1 MKLNNFTLIIN
12 QSLYQVLKKIRK
24 IYLNSAIYDKR
35 ISSKNLKALTYKP
48 SLKILGS
55 IAKYEK
61 IKNKIEDFETDKI
74 WEVNKLSYKDYKKL
88 NNFFWLFSVDLKS
101 SKKICISIINKWIE
115 SNQKYNDNLWEI
127 DTLSRRIISWITNSQ
142 LTYDEGDKIY
152 KEKFNKI
159 IFKQINHLINEIKR
173 SDNYHDKLIGCSAII
188 LTGISYNDEKYLDFG
203 LELLKKIITSCFDT
217 EYFPKSRNIRQ
228 LVFYLKYFI
237 LLREFLKESSNEI
250 PGYLDE
256 IIFHLG
262 KGYNFVWGSV
272 KQSLLFNGNHN
283 SNLEDFDVYLD
294 YQKYSFKSEKRDLGG
309 YGILKNKNVILG
321 MDIGTAP
328 ESKFS
333 ENYQSGPLSFETI
346 YKGKKIICN
355 SGYYQ
360 NLKNKLNLISRSTA
374 AHSTL
379 ILNNN
384 SIVSFKKNF
393 RNKILNKLNFNTLN
407 KNIVCEKNYWLI
419 KCSHDG
425 YLKNYGTIHERSL
438 EFFPEK
444 NKFVGIDK
452 LIKNK
457 NFIPTNFD
465 IRFHL
470 MPTTKV
476 TKTQDKNTILI
487 ELENSA
493 WRFYSVNGSIDV
505 ETGLYFGNKNDYLE
519 NQNIFISGLTEKDDQ
534 VIKWEITKIE

>member
-1 MKLNNFTLIIN
+1 MKFNNFSLIIN
-12 QSLYQVLKKIRK
+12 QSFYKVLKKLRK
-24 IYLNSAIYDKR
+24 IYLNSSLYDKK
-35 ISSKNLKALTYKP
+35 ISSTNLKALTYKP

-61 IKNKIEDFETDKI
+61 TKNKIEDFETDKI

-88 NNFFWLFSVDLKS
+88 NNFFWLFSIDLKS

-115 SNQKYNDNLWEI
+115 NNQKYNDNLWEI

-159 IFKQINHLINEIKR
+159 IFKQANHLINEIKR

-203 LELLKKIITSCFDT
+203 LELLKKIITSSFDT

-250 PGYLDE
+250 PEYLDE

-262 KGYNFVWGSV
+262 KGYNFIWGSV

-283 SNLEDFDVYLD
+283 SNLEDFDIYLD
-294 YQKYSFKSEKRDLGG
+294 YQKYSFKSDKKDLGG
-309 YGILKNKNVILG
+309 YGILKNKNIILA
-321 MDIGTAP
+321 MDIGSPP

-333 ENYQSGPLSFETI
+333 ENYQSGPLSFEAT
-346 YKGKKIICN
+346 YRGTKIICN

-360 NLKNKLNLISRSTA
+360 NTKNKLNLISRSTA

-384 SIVSFKKNF
+384 SIITFKKNF
-393 RNKILNKLNFNTLN
+393 KGKILNKLNFNTLN

-476 TKTQDKNTILI
+476 TKTQDKNIILI

>member
-24 IYLNSAIYDKR
+24 IYLNSAIYDKK
-35 ISSKNLKALTYKP
+35 ISSKSLKALTYKP

-61 IKNKIEDFETDKI
+61 TKNKIEDFETDKI

-333 ENYQSGPLSFETI
+333 ENYQSGTLSFEAI
-346 YKGKKIICN
+346 YKGRKIICN

-360 NLKNKLNLISRSTA
+360 NTKKNLNLISRSTA

-384 SIVSFKKNF
+384 SIASFKKNF
-393 RNKILNKLNFNTLN
+393 KKKILNKLNFNTLN

-444 NKFVGIDK
+444 NKFVGTDK

-505 ETGLYFGNKNDYLE
+505 ETGLYFGNKNNYLE
-519 NQNIFISGLTEKDDQ
+519 NQNIFISGLTEKNDQ

>member
-24 IYLNSAIYDKR
+24 IYLNSTIYDKR

-61 IKNKIEDFETDKI
+61 TKQKIEDFETDKI

-101 SKKICISIINKWIE
+101 SKKICISIINKWIK

-127 DTLSRRIISWITNSQ
+127 DTLSRRIISWIANLQ
-142 LTYDEGDKIY
+142 LTYDEGDKKY
-152 KEKFNKI
+152 KEKFNRI

-203 LELLKKIITSCFDT
+203 LDLLKKIITSCFDT

-262 KGYNFVWGSV
+262 KAYNFVWGSI
-272 KQSLLFNGNHN
+272 KQSLLFNGNNN

-333 ENYQSGPLSFETI
+333 ENYQSGPLSFEAI
-346 YKGKKIICN
+346 YKGRKIICN

-360 NLKNKLNLISRSTA
+360 NTKKNLNLISRSTA

-407 KNIVCEKNYWLI
+407 KNIICEKNYWLI

-476 TKTQDKNTILI
+476 TKTQDKNTILF

>member
-35 ISSKNLKALTYKP
+35 ISSKSLKALTYKP

-61 IKNKIEDFETDKI
+61 TKNKIEDFETDKI
-74 WEVNKLSYKDYKKL
+74 WDVDKLSFKDYKKL

-101 SKKICISIINKWIE
+101 SKKICISIISKWIE
-115 SNQKYNDNLWEI
+115 RNQKYNDNLWEI

-152 KEKFNKI
+152 KEKFNSI

-203 LELLKKIITSCFDT
+203 LEILKKIITSCFDT

-228 LVFYLKYFI
+228 LVFYLKFFI
-237 LLREFLKESSNEI
+237 ILREFLKESSNEI

-262 KGYNFVWGSV
+262 KGYNFVWGSL

-328 ESKFS
+328 EGKFS
-333 ENYQSGPLSFETI
+333 ENYQSGTLSFEAI
-346 YKGKKIICN
+346 YKGRKIICN

-360 NLKNKLNLISRSTA
+360 NTKKNLNLISRSTA

-384 SIVSFKKNF
+384 SVVSFKKNF
-393 RNKILNKLNFNTLN
+393 KNKILNKLNFNTLN

-457 NFIPTNFD
+457 NFVPTNFD

-476 TKTQDKNTILI
+476 TKTQDKNIILI

-493 WRFYSVNGSIDV
+493 WRFYSINGSIEV
-505 ETGLYFGNKNDYLE
+505 ETGLYFGNKNSYLE

>member
-24 IYLNSAIYDKR
+24 IYLNSAIYDKK

-61 IKNKIEDFETDKI
+61 TKNKIEDFETDKI

-152 KEKFNKI
+152 KEKFNSI

-237 LLREFLKESSNEI
+237 ILREFLKESSNEI

-333 ENYQSGPLSFETI
+333 ENYQSGPLSFEAI
-346 YKGKKIICN
+346 YKGRKIICN

-360 NLKNKLNLISRSTA
+360 NTKKNLNLISRSTA

-393 RNKILNKLNFNTLN
+393 KNKILNKLNFNTLN

-444 NKFVGIDK
+444 NKFVGTDK

-476 TKTQDKNTILI
+476 TKTQDKNIILI

-505 ETGLYFGNKNDYLE
+505 ETGLYFGNKNNYLE

>member
-12 QSLYQVLKKIRK
+12 QLLHQVSKKIRK
-24 IYLNSAIYDKR
+24 IYLNSAIYDKK

-48 SLKILGS
+48 SLKILSS
-55 IAKYEK
+55 ILKYEK
-61 IKNKIEDFETDKI
+61 TKNKIEDFETDKI

-101 SKKICISIINKWIE
+101 SKKICISIISKWIE
-115 SNQKYNDNLWEI
+115 GNQKYNDNLWEI

-152 KEKFNKI
+152 KEKFNSI

-203 LELLKKIITSCFDT
+203 QELLKKIITSCFDT

-237 LLREFLKESSNEI
+237 ILREFLKESSNEI

-321 MDIGTAP
+321 MDVGTAP

-333 ENYQSGPLSFETI
+333 ENYQSGTLSFEAI
-346 YKGKKIICN
+346 YKGRKIICN

-360 NLKNKLNLISRSTA
+360 NTKKNLNLISRSTA

-379 ILNNN
+379 TLNNN

-393 RNKILNKLNFNTLN
+393 KNKILNKLNFNTIN

-476 TKTQDKNTILI
+476 TKTQDKNIILI

-493 WRFYSVNGSIDV
+493 WRFYSINGSIEV
-505 ETGLYFGNKNDYLE
+505 ETGLYFGNKNNYLE

>member
-1 MKLNNFTLIIN
+1 M
-12 QSLYQVLKKIRK
+12 
-24 IYLNSAIYDKR
+24 NSSIYDR
-35 ISSKNLKALTYKP
+35 SISSKNLKALTYKP

-55 IAKYEK
+55 IVKYEK
-61 IKNKIEDFETDKI
+61 TKNKIEDFETDKI

-115 SNQKYNDNLWEI
+115 SNQKYNDSLWEI

-152 KEKFNKI
+152 KEKFNRI

-188 LTGISYNDEKYLDFG
+188 LTGISYNDERYLDFG

-262 KGYNFVWGSV
+262 KGYNFVWGSI

-328 ESKFS
+328 ENKFS
-333 ENYQSGPLSFETI
+333 ENYQSGPLSFEAMYRGI
-346 YKGKKIICN
+346 KIICN

-360 NLKNKLNLISRSTA
+360 DTKNKLNLISRSTA

-379 ILNNN
+379 VLNNN
-384 SIVSFKKNF
+384 SISTFMKNF
-393 RNKILNKLNFNTLN
+393 KGKILNKLNFNTLN

-444 NKFVGIDK
+444 NKFVGTDK

-476 TKTQDKNTILI
+476 TKTQDKNIILI

-505 ETGLYFGNKNDYLE
+505 ETGLYFGNKNDYFE

>member
-1 MKLNNFTLIIN
+1 MKLNNYTLIIN
-12 QSLYQVLKKIRK
+12 QSLYQVIKKIRK
-24 IYLNSAIYDKR
+24 IYLNSSIYDNK
-35 ISSKNLKALTYKP
+35 ISSKILKALIYKP
-48 SLKILGS
+48 SLNILGS

-74 WEVNKLSYKDYKKL
+74 WDVNKLSYKDYKKL

-101 SKKICISIINKWIE
+101 SRKTCLSIINKWIE
-115 SNQKYNDNLWEI
+115 SNEKYNDDLWEI

-142 LTYDEGDKIY
+142 LTYEEGDKIH
-152 KEKFNKI
+152 KEKFNKM
-159 IFKQINHLINEIKR
+159 IFKQANHLINEIKR
-173 SDNYHDKLIGCSAII
+173 SDNYHDKLIGCTAII
-188 LTGISYNDEKYLDFG
+188 LTGVSYNEEKYLDFG
-203 LELLKKIITSCFDT
+203 IELLKKIITTSFDT

-250 PGYLDE
+250 PEYLDE
-256 IIFHLG
+256 MIFHLG
-262 KGYNFVWGSV
+262 RGYNFVWGSV

-294 YQKYSFKSEKRDLGG
+294 NQKYSFKSDHIDLGG
-309 YGILKNKNVILG
+309 YAILKNKNVILG
-321 MDIGTAP
+321 MDIGPAP

-333 ENYQSGPLSFETI
+333 ENYQSGPLSFEAI
-346 YKGKKIICN
+346 FKGTKIICN

-360 NLKNKLNLISRSTA
+360 NTKNKLNLISKSTA

-384 SIVSFKKNF
+384 SIVTFKKNF
-393 RNKILNKLNFNTLN
+393 KGKTLNKLNFNILDR
-407 KNIVCEKNYWLI
+407 KIVYEKNYWLI

-444 NKFVGIDK
+444 NKFVGTDK
-452 LIKNK
+452 IIKDK
-457 NFIPTNFD
+457 NFIPTSFE

-476 TKTQDKNTILI
+476 TKAQDENTILI

-493 WRFYSVNGSIDV
+493 WKFYSGNGSIDV
-505 ETGLYFGNKNDYLE
+505 ETGLYFGNKNNYLE
-519 NQNIFISGLTEKDDQ
+519 NQNIFISGLSEKDDQ

>member
-12 QSLYQVLKKIRK
+12 QSLYRFLKKIRK
-24 IYLNSAIYDKR
+24 IYLNSAFYDKR
-35 ISSKNLKALTYKP
+35 ISSKKLKALTYKP

-61 IKNKIEDFETDKI
+61 KKNKIEDFEIDKI

-115 SNQKYNDNLWEI
+115 SNQRYNDNLWEI
-127 DTLSRRIISWITNSQ
+127 DTLSKRIISWITNSQ

-152 KEKFNKI
+152 KEKFNRI

-173 SDNYHDKLIGCSAII
+173 SDNYHDKLIGCSAIV
-188 LTGISYNDEKYLDFG
+188 LTGISYNDGKYLDFG
-203 LELLKKIITSCFDT
+203 LELLKKIITSSFDT

-228 LVFYLKYFI
+228 MVFYLKYFI

-250 PGYLDE
+250 PEYLDE

-283 SNLEDFDVYLD
+283 SNLEDFDIYLD

-309 YGILKNKNVILG
+309 YGILKNKYVILG
-321 MDIGTAP
+321 MDIGSPP

-333 ENYQSGPLSFETI
+333 ENYQSGPLSFEAI
-346 YKGKKIICN
+346 YRGTKIICN

-360 NLKNKLNLISRSTA
+360 NIKKKLNLISRSTA

-393 RNKILNKLNFNTLN
+393 KGKILNKLNFNTSK

-419 KCSHDG
+419 KSSHDG

-444 NKFVGIDK
+444 NKFVGTDK

-457 NFIPTNFD
+457 NFIPTSFD

-493 WRFYSVNGSIDV
+493 WRFYSLNGSIDV
-505 ETGLYFGNKNDYLE
+505 ETGLYFGNKNNYLE
-519 NQNIFISGLTEKDDQ
+519 NQNIFISGLTEKNDQ
-534 VIKWEITKIE
+534 VIRWEITKIE

>member
-24 IYLNSAIYDKR
+24 IYLTSAIYDKK

-61 IKNKIEDFETDKI
+61 TKNKIEDFETDNI

-101 SKKICISIINKWIE
+101 SKKICISIISKWIE
-115 SNQKYNDNLWEI
+115 NNQKYNDNLWEI
-127 DTLSRRIISWITNSQ
+127 DTLSKRIISWITNSQ

-152 KEKFNKI
+152 KKKFNKI

-228 LVFYLKYFI
+228 LVLYLKYFI
-237 LLREFLKESSNEI
+237 ILREFLKESSNEI

-283 SNLEDFDVYLD
+283 SNLEDFDDYLD

-333 ENYQSGPLSFETI
+333 ENYQSGPLSFEAI
-346 YKGKKIICN
+346 YKGRKIICN

-360 NLKNKLNLISRSTA
+360 NKKKNLNLISRSTA

-384 SIVSFKKNF
+384 SVVSFKKNF
-393 RNKILNKLNFNTLN
+393 KNKILNKLNFNTLN

-476 TKTQDKNTILI
+476 TKTQDKNIILI

-505 ETGLYFGNKNDYLE
+505 ETGLYFGNKNNYLE

>member
-12 QSLYQVLKKIRK
+12 QSLYQFLKKIRK
-24 IYLNSAIYDKR
+24 IYLNSTIYDKK

-61 IKNKIEDFETDKI
+61 TKNKIEDFETEKI
-74 WEVNKLSYKDYKKL
+74 WEVDKLSYKDYKKL

-101 SKKICISIINKWIE
+101 SKKICISIISKWIE
-115 SNQKYNDNLWEI
+115 SNQKYNHNLWEI

-152 KEKFNKI
+152 KKKFNKI

-188 LTGISYNDEKYLDFG
+188 LTGISYNNEKYLDFG

-237 LLREFLKESSNEI
+237 ILREFLKESSNEI

-294 YQKYSFKSEKRDLGG
+294 YQKYSFKSERRDLGG

-333 ENYQSGPLSFETI
+333 ENYQSGTLSFEAI
-346 YKGKKIICN
+346 YKGRKIICN

-360 NLKNKLNLISRSTA
+360 NTKKNLNLISRSTA

-379 ILNNN
+379 TLNNN

-393 RNKILNKLNFNTLN
+393 KNKILNKLNFNTLN

-476 TKTQDKNTILI
+476 TKTQDKNIILI

-519 NQNIFISGLTEKDDQ
+519 NQNIFISGLTEKNDQ

>member
-1 MKLNNFTLIIN
+1 MKFNNFTLIIN
-12 QSLYQVLKKIRK
+12 QSFYQVLKKLRK
-24 IYLNSAIYDKR
+24 IYLNSSLYDKK
-35 ISSKNLKALTYKP
+35 ISSTNLKALTYKP

-61 IKNKIEDFETDKI
+61 TKNKIEDFETDKI

-88 NNFFWLFSVDLKS
+88 NNFFWLFSIDLKS

-115 SNQKYNDNLWEI
+115 NNQKYNDNLWEI
-127 DTLSRRIISWITNSQ
+127 DTLSKRIISWITNSQ

-152 KEKFNKI
+152 KKKFNKI

-228 LVFYLKYFI
+228 LVLYLKYFI
-237 LLREFLKESSNEI
+237 ILREFLKESSNEI

-283 SNLEDFDVYLD
+283 SNLEDFDDYLD

-333 ENYQSGPLSFETI
+333 ENYQSGPLSFEAI
-346 YKGKKIICN
+346 YKGRKIICN

-360 NLKNKLNLISRSTA
+360 NKKKKLNLISRSTA

-384 SIVSFKKNF
+384 SVVSFKKNF
-393 RNKILNKLNFNTLN
+393 KNKILNKLNFNTLN

-476 TKTQDKNTILI
+476 TKTQDKNIILI

-505 ETGLYFGNKNDYLE
+505 ETGLYFGNKNDYIE

>member
-24 IYLNSAIYDKR
+24 IYLNSTIYDKK

-61 IKNKIEDFETDKI
+61 TKNKIEDFETDKI
-74 WEVNKLSYKDYKKL
+74 WDVDKLSFKDYKKL

-101 SKKICISIINKWIE
+101 SKKICISIISKWIE
-115 SNQKYNDNLWEI
+115 RNQKYNDNLWEI

-152 KEKFNKI
+152 KEKFNSI

-237 LLREFLKESSNEI
+237 ILREFLKESSNEI
-250 PGYLDE
+250 PEYLDE

-262 KGYNFVWGSV
+262 KGYNYVWGSL

-283 SNLEDFDVYLD
+283 SNLEDFDVYLN

-333 ENYQSGPLSFETI
+333 ENYQSGPLSFEAI
-346 YKGKKIICN
+346 YKGGKIICN

-360 NLKNKLNLISRSTA
+360 NTKKNLNLISRSTA

-384 SIVSFKKNF
+384 SVTSFKKNF
-393 RNKILNKLNFNTLN
+393 KNKILNKLNFNTLN

-444 NKFVGIDK
+444 NKFVGTDK

-476 TKTQDKNTILI
+476 TKTQDKNIILI

-519 NQNIFISGLTEKDDQ
+519 NQNIFISGLTEKNDQ

>member
-35 ISSKNLKALTYKP
+35 ISSKNLKSLTYKP

-61 IKNKIEDFETDKI
+61 TKNKIEDFETDKI

-152 KEKFNKI
+152 KEKFNRM

-262 KGYNFVWGSV
+262 KGYNFVWGSI

-309 YGILKNKNVILG
+309 YGILKNRNIILG
-321 MDIGTAP
+321 MDIGNSP

-333 ENYQSGPLSFETI
+333 ENYQSGPLSFEAI
-346 YKGKKIICN
+346 YKGRKIICN

-360 NLKNKLNLISRSTA
+360 NTKKNLNLISRSTA

-384 SIVSFKKNF
+384 SITSFKKNF
-393 RNKILNKLNFNTLN
+393 KKKILNKLNFNTLN

-444 NKFVGIDK
+444 NKFVGTDK

-476 TKTQDKNTILI
+476 TKTQDKNIILI

>member
-24 IYLNSAIYDKR
+24 IYLTSAIYDKK

-61 IKNKIEDFETDKI
+61 TKNKIEDFETDNI

-101 SKKICISIINKWIE
+101 SKKICISIISKWIE
-115 SNQKYNDNLWEI
+115 NNQKYNDNLWEI
-127 DTLSRRIISWITNSQ
+127 DTLSKRIISWITNSQ

-152 KEKFNKI
+152 KKKFNKI
-159 IFKQINHLINEIKR
+159 IFKQINHLINEIKG

-228 LVFYLKYFI
+228 LVLYLKYFI
-237 LLREFLKESSNEI
+237 ILREFLKESSNEI

-283 SNLEDFDVYLD
+283 SNLEDFDDYLD

-333 ENYQSGPLSFETI
+333 ENYQSGPLSFEAI
-346 YKGKKIICN
+346 YKGRKIICN

-360 NLKNKLNLISRSTA
+360 NKKKNLNLISRSTA

-384 SIVSFKKNF
+384 SVVSFKKNF
-393 RNKILNKLNFNTLN
+393 KNKILNKLNFNTLN

-476 TKTQDKNTILI
+476 TKTQDKNIILI

-505 ETGLYFGNKNDYLE
+505 ETGLYFGNKNDYIE

>member
-24 IYLNSAIYDKR
+24 IYLNSSIYDR
-35 ISSKNLKALTYKP
+35 SISSKNLKALTYKP

-55 IAKYEK
+55 IVKYEK
-61 IKNKIEDFETDKI
+61 TKNKIEDFETDKI

-101 SKKICISIINKWIE
+101 SKKICISIISKWIE
-115 SNQKYNDNLWEI
+115 NNRKYNDNLWEI

-152 KEKFNKI
+152 KEKFNSI
-159 IFKQINHLINEIKR
+159 IFKQTNHLINEIKR

-203 LELLKKIITSCFDT
+203 LDLLKKIITSCFDT

-237 LLREFLKESSNEI
+237 ILREFLKESSNEI

-309 YGILKNKNVILG
+309 YGILKNKNIILG
-321 MDIGTAP
+321 MDIGNSP

-333 ENYQSGPLSFETI
+333 ENYQSGPLSFEAI
-346 YKGKKIICN
+346 YKGRKIICN

-360 NLKNKLNLISRSTA
+360 NTKKNLNLISRSTA

-393 RNKILNKLNFNTLN
+393 RNKILNKSNFNTLN

-438 EFFPEK
+438 EFYPEK
-444 NKFVGIDK
+444 NKFVGTDK

-476 TKTQDKNTILI
+476 TKTQDRNIILI

>member
-24 IYLNSAIYDKR
+24 IYLNSAIYDKK

-61 IKNKIEDFETDKI
+61 TKNKIEDFETDKI

-333 ENYQSGPLSFETI
+333 ENYQSGPLSFEAI
-346 YKGKKIICN
+346 YKGRKIICN

-360 NLKNKLNLISRSTA
+360 NTKKNLNLISRSTA

-444 NKFVGIDK
+444 NKFVGTDK

>member
-35 ISSKNLKALTYKP
+35 ISSKSLKALTYKP

-61 IKNKIEDFETDKI
+61 TKNKIEDFETDKI

-101 SKKICISIINKWIE
+101 SKKICISIISKWIE

-152 KEKFNKI
+152 KEKFNSI
-159 IFKQINHLINEIKR
+159 IFKQTNHLINEIKR

-237 LLREFLKESSNEI
+237 ILREFLKESSNEI
-250 PGYLDE
+250 PEYLDE

-283 SNLEDFDVYLD
+283 SNLEDFDIYLD

-333 ENYQSGPLSFETI
+333 ENYQSGPLSFEAI
-346 YKGKKIICN
+346 YKGRKIICN

-360 NLKNKLNLISRSTA
+360 NTKKNLNLISRSTA

-384 SIVSFKKNF
+384 SIASFKKNF
-393 RNKILNKLNFNTLN
+393 KKKILNKLNFNTLN

-444 NKFVGIDK
+444 NKFVGTDK

-476 TKTQDKNTILI
+476 TKTQDKNIILI

-493 WRFYSVNGSIDV
+493 WRFYSINGSIDV
-505 ETGLYFGNKNDYLE
+505 ETGLYFGNKNNYLE

>member
-35 ISSKNLKALTYKP
+35 ISSKSLKALTYKP

-61 IKNKIEDFETDKI
+61 TKNKIEDFETDKI

-101 SKKICISIINKWIE
+101 SKKICISIISKWIE

-152 KEKFNKI
+152 KEKFNSI
-159 IFKQINHLINEIKR
+159 IFKQTNHLINEIKR

-237 LLREFLKESSNEI
+237 ILREFLKESSNEI

-333 ENYQSGPLSFETI
+333 ENYQSGPLSFEAI
-346 YKGKKIICN
+346 YKGRKIICN

-360 NLKNKLNLISRSTA
+360 NTKKNLNLISRSTA

-379 ILNNN
+379 TLNNN

-393 RNKILNKLNFNTLN
+393 KNKILNKLNFNTLN

-444 NKFVGIDK
+444 NKFVGTDK

-476 TKTQDKNTILI
+476 TKTQDKNIILI

>member
-24 IYLNSAIYDKR
+24 IYLTSAIYDKK

-61 IKNKIEDFETDKI
+61 TKNKIEDFETDNI

-101 SKKICISIINKWIE
+101 SKKICISIISKWIE
-115 SNQKYNDNLWEI
+115 NNQKYNDNLWEI
-127 DTLSRRIISWITNSQ
+127 DTLSKRIISWITNSQ

-152 KEKFNKI
+152 KKKFNKI
-159 IFKQINHLINEIKR
+159 IFKQTNHLINEIKR

-228 LVFYLKYFI
+228 LVLYLKYFI
-237 LLREFLKESSNEI
+237 ILREFLKESSNEI

-283 SNLEDFDVYLD
+283 SNLEDFDDYLD

-333 ENYQSGPLSFETI
+333 ENYQSGPLSFEAI
-346 YKGKKIICN
+346 YKGRKIICN

-360 NLKNKLNLISRSTA
+360 NKKKNLNLISRSTA

-384 SIVSFKKNF
+384 SVVSFKKNF
-393 RNKILNKLNFNTLN
+393 KNKILNKLNFNTLN

-476 TKTQDKNTILI
+476 TKTQDKNIILI

-505 ETGLYFGNKNDYLE
+505 ETGLYFGNKNDYIE

>member
-24 IYLNSAIYDKR
+24 IYLNSSIYDR
-35 ISSKNLKALTYKP
+35 SISSKNLKALTYKP

-61 IKNKIEDFETDKI
+61 TKNKIEDFETDKI

-101 SKKICISIINKWIE
+101 SKKICTSIINKWIE
-115 SNQKYNDNLWEI
+115 SNQKYNDSLWEI

-152 KEKFNKI
+152 KEKFNRI

-262 KGYNFVWGSV
+262 KGYNFVWGSI

-309 YGILKNKNVILG
+309 YSILKNKNVILG
-321 MDIGTAP
+321 IDIGTAP

-333 ENYQSGPLSFETI
+333 ENYQSGPLSFEAI
-346 YKGKKIICN
+346 YKGSKIICN

-360 NLKNKLNLISRSTA
+360 NTKKNLNLISRSTA

-393 RNKILNKLNFNTLN
+393 RNKILNKSNFNTLN

-444 NKFVGIDK
+444 NKFIGTDK

-476 TKTQDKNTILI
+476 TKTQDKNIILI

-505 ETGLYFGNKNDYLE
+505 ETGLYFGNKNDYSE

>member
-12 QSLYQVLKKIRK
+12 QSLYKVLKKLRK

-35 ISSKNLKALTYKP
+35 ISSKSLKALTYKP

-61 IKNKIEDFETDKI
+61 TKNKIEDFETDKI

-88 NNFFWLFSVDLKS
+88 NNFFWLFSIDLKS
-101 SKKICISIINKWIE
+101 SKKICISIISKWIE

-127 DTLSRRIISWITNSQ
+127 DILSRRIISWITNSQ

-152 KEKFNKI
+152 KEKFNSI
-159 IFKQINHLINEIKR
+159 MFKQINHLINEIKR

-262 KGYNFVWGSV
+262 KGYSFVWGSV

-294 YQKYSFKSEKRDLGG
+294 NQKYFFKSEKRDLGG

-321 MDIGTAP
+321 MDVGTAP

-333 ENYQSGPLSFETI
+333 ENYQSGPLSFEAI
-346 YKGKKIICN
+346 YKGRKIICN

-360 NLKNKLNLISRSTA
+360 NTKKNLNLISRSTA

-384 SIVSFKKNF
+384 SVVTFKKNF
-393 RNKILNKLNFNTLN
+393 KNKILNKLNFNTLN
-407 KNIVCEKNYWLI
+407 KSIVFKKNYWLI

-457 NFIPTNFD
+457 NFIPSNFE

-476 TKTQDKNTILI
+476 TKTQDKNIILI

-493 WRFYSVNGSIDV
+493 WRFYSANGSIDV
-505 ETGLYFGNKNDYLE
+505 ETGLYFGNKNDCLE
-519 NQNIFISGLTEKDDQ
+519 NQNIFISGSTEKDDQ
-534 VIKWEITKIE
+534 VIKWEITKIK

>member
-24 IYLNSAIYDKR
+24 IYLNSTIYDKK

-61 IKNKIEDFETDKI
+61 TKNKIEDFETDKI
-74 WEVNKLSYKDYKKL
+74 WDVDKLSFKDYKKL

-101 SKKICISIINKWIE
+101 SKKICISIISKWIE
-115 SNQKYNDNLWEI
+115 SNQKFNDNLWEI

-152 KEKFNKI
+152 KEKFNSI

-203 LELLKKIITSCFDT
+203 LEILKKIITSCFDT

-228 LVFYLKYFI
+228 LVFYLKFFI
-237 LLREFLKESSNEI
+237 ILREFLKESSNEI

-262 KGYNFVWGSV
+262 KGYNFVWGSL

-328 ESKFS
+328 EGKFS
-333 ENYQSGPLSFETI
+333 ENYQSGTLSFEAI
-346 YKGKKIICN
+346 YKGRKIICN

-360 NLKNKLNLISRSTA
+360 NTKKNLNLISRSTA

-379 ILNNN
+379 TLNNN

-393 RNKILNKLNFNTLN
+393 KNKILNKLNFNTLN

-444 NKFVGIDK
+444 NKFVGTDK

-476 TKTQDKNTILI
+476 TKTQDKNIILI

-493 WRFYSVNGSIDV
+493 WRFYSINGSIEV
-505 ETGLYFGNKNDYLE
+505 ETGLYFGNKNSYLE

>member
-61 IKNKIEDFETDKI
+61 TKNKIEDFETDKI

-101 SKKICISIINKWIE
+101 SKKICISIISKWIE

-152 KEKFNKI
+152 KEKFNSI

-237 LLREFLKESSNEI
+237 ILREFLKESSNEI

-333 ENYQSGPLSFETI
+333 ENYQSGPLSFEAI
-346 YKGKKIICN
+346 YKGTKIICN

-360 NLKNKLNLISRSTA
+360 NTKNKLNLISRSTA

-393 RNKILNKLNFNTLN
+393 KNKILNKLNFNTLN

-444 NKFVGIDK
+444 NKFVGTDK

-476 TKTQDKNTILI
+476 TKTQDKNIILI

-505 ETGLYFGNKNDYLE
+505 ETGLYFGNKNNYLE

>member
-24 IYLNSAIYDKR
+24 IYLNSTIYDKR

-61 IKNKIEDFETDKI
+61 TKNKIEDFETDKI
-74 WEVNKLSYKDYKKL
+74 WDVDKLSFKDYKKL

-101 SKKICISIINKWIE
+101 SKKICISIISKWIE
-115 SNQKYNDNLWEI
+115 RNQKYNDNLWEI

-152 KEKFNKI
+152 KEKFNSI

-237 LLREFLKESSNEI
+237 ILREFLKESSNEI
-250 PGYLDE
+250 PEYLDE

-333 ENYQSGPLSFETI
+333 ENYQSGPLSFEAI
-346 YKGKKIICN
+346 YKGRKIICN

-360 NLKNKLNLISRSTA
+360 NTKKNLNLISRSTA

-379 ILNNN
+379 TLNNN

-393 RNKILNKLNFNTLN
+393 KNKILNKLNFNTLN

-444 NKFVGIDK
+444 NKFVGTDK

-476 TKTQDKNTILI
+476 TKTQDKNIILI

-505 ETGLYFGNKNDYLE
+505 ETGLYFGNKNNYLE

>member
-35 ISSKNLKALTYKP
+35 ISSKSLKALTYKP

-61 IKNKIEDFETDKI
+61 TKNKIEDFETDKI

-101 SKKICISIINKWIE
+101 SKKICISIISKWIE
-115 SNQKYNDNLWEI
+115 SNQKYNDSLWEI

-152 KEKFNKI
+152 KEKFNSI

-228 LVFYLKYFI
+228 LVFYLKFFI
-237 LLREFLKESSNEI
+237 ILREFLKESSNEI

-262 KGYNFVWGSV
+262 KGYNFVWGSL

-328 ESKFS
+328 EGKFS
-333 ENYQSGPLSFETI
+333 ENYQSGTLSFEAI
-346 YKGKKIICN
+346 YKGRKIICN

-360 NLKNKLNLISRSTA
+360 NTKKNLNLISRSTA

-379 ILNNN
+379 TLNNN

-393 RNKILNKLNFNTLN
+393 KNKILNKLNFNTLN

-444 NKFVGIDK
+444 NKFVGTDK

-476 TKTQDKNTILI
+476 TKTQDKNIILI

-493 WRFYSVNGSIDV
+493 WRFYSINGSIEV
-505 ETGLYFGNKNDYLE
+505 ETGLYFGNKNNYLE

>member
-24 IYLNSAIYDKR
+24 IYLNSALYDKR

-61 IKNKIEDFETDKI
+61 TKNKIEDFETDKI

-152 KEKFNKI
+152 KEKFNRI

-262 KGYNFVWGSV
+262 KGYNFVWGSI
-272 KQSLLFNGNHN
+272 KQSLLFNGNHD

-333 ENYQSGPLSFETI
+333 ENYQSGPLSFEAI
-346 YKGKKIICN
+346 YKGRKIICN

-360 NLKNKLNLISRSTA
+360 NTKKNLNLISRSTA

-393 RNKILNKLNFNTLN
+393 RNKILNKSNFNTLN

-444 NKFVGIDK
+444 NKFVGTDK

-476 TKTQDKNTILI
+476 TKTQDKNIILI

>member
-61 IKNKIEDFETDKI
+61 TKNKIEDFETDKI

-101 SKKICISIINKWIE
+101 SKKICISIISKWIE

-152 KEKFNKI
+152 KEKFNSI

-237 LLREFLKESSNEI
+237 ILREFLKESSNEI

-333 ENYQSGPLSFETI
+333 ENYQSGPLSFEAI
-346 YKGKKIICN
+346 YKGRKIICN

-360 NLKNKLNLISRSTA
+360 NTKKNLNLISRSTA

-384 SIVSFKKNF
+384 SIASFKKNF
-393 RNKILNKLNFNTLN
+393 KKKILNKLNFNTLN

-444 NKFVGIDK
+444 NKFVGTDK

-476 TKTQDKNTILI
+476 TKTQDKNIILI

>member
-35 ISSKNLKALTYKP
+35 ISSKNVKALIYKP

-61 IKNKIEDFETDKI
+61 TKNKIEDFETEKI

-101 SKKICISIINKWIE
+101 SKKICISIISKWIE
-115 SNQKYNDNLWEI
+115 SNQKYNDSLWEI

-152 KEKFNKI
+152 KEKFNSI
-159 IFKQINHLINEIKR
+159 IFKQTNHLINEIKR

-203 LELLKKIITSCFDT
+203 LEILKKIITSCFDT

-237 LLREFLKESSNEI
+237 ILREFLKESSTEI
-250 PGYLDE
+250 PEYLDE

-328 ESKFS
+328 EGKFS
-333 ENYQSGPLSFETI
+333 ENYQSGTLSFEAI
-346 YKGKKIICN
+346 YKGRKIICN

-360 NLKNKLNLISRSTA
+360 NTKKNLNLISRSTA

-379 ILNNN
+379 TLNNN

-393 RNKILNKLNFNTLN
+393 KNKILNKLNFNTLN

-444 NKFVGIDK
+444 NKFVGTDK

-457 NFIPTNFD
+457 NFTTTNFD

-505 ETGLYFGNKNDYLE
+505 ETGLYFGNKNNYLE

>member
-12 QSLYQVLKKIRK
+12 QSLYQILKKIRK

-35 ISSKNLKALTYKP
+35 ISSKSLKALTYKP

-61 IKNKIEDFETDKI
+61 TKNKIEDFETDKI

-115 SNQKYNDNLWEI
+115 SNQKYNDSLWEI
-127 DTLSRRIISWITNSQ
+127 DTLSKRIISWITNSQ

-152 KEKFNKI
+152 KEKFNRI
-159 IFKQINHLINEIKR
+159 IFKQTNHLINEIKR

-228 LVFYLKYFI
+228 LVFYLKFFI
-237 LLREFLKESSNEI
+237 ILREFLKESSNEI

-333 ENYQSGPLSFETI
+333 ENYQSGPLSFEAI
-346 YKGKKIICN
+346 YKGRKIICN

-360 NLKNKLNLISRSTA
+360 NTKKNLNLISRSTA

-384 SIVSFKKNF
+384 SITSFKKNF
-393 RNKILNKLNFNTLN
+393 KKKILNKLNFNTLN

-419 KCSHDG
+419 KSSHDG

-444 NKFVGIDK
+444 NKFLGTDK

-457 NFIPTNFD
+457 NFVPTNFD

-476 TKTQDKNTILI
+476 TKTQDKNIILI

-493 WRFYSVNGSIDV
+493 WRFYSINGSIEV
-505 ETGLYFGNKNDYLE
+505 ETGLYFGNKNSYLE

>member
-24 IYLNSAIYDKR
+24 IYLNSAIYDKK

-61 IKNKIEDFETDKI
+61 TKNKIEDFETDKI

-237 LLREFLKESSNEI
+237 ILREFLKESSNEI

-262 KGYNFVWGSV
+262 KGYNFVWGSI

-333 ENYQSGPLSFETI
+333 ENYQSGPLSFEAM
-346 YKGKKIICN
+346 YKGRKIICN

-360 NLKNKLNLISRSTA
+360 NTKKNLNLISRSTA

-444 NKFVGIDK
+444 NKFVGTDK

-476 TKTQDKNTILI
+476 TKTQDKNIILI

-493 WRFYSVNGSIDV
+493 WRFYSINGSIEV
-505 ETGLYFGNKNDYLE
+505 ETGLYFGNKNNCLE